1 MSGVDNHRTG
11 ILAEL
16 KAQEYYIKEG
26 QMCAY
31 TSQQA
36 AVKAMAHYMEIHPD
50 KTFILRETK
59 IQLPWGVDR

>member
-1 MSGVDNHRTG
+1 MNVHNTWAITSPSGT
-11 ILAEL
+11 IC
-16 KAQEYYIKEG
+16 YTKEG